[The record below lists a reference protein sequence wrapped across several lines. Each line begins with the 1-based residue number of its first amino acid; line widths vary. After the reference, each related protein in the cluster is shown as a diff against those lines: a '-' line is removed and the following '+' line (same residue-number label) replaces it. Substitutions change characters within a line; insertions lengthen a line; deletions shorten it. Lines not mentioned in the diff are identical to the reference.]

1 MKGGV
6 LAVLT
11 AGRVIRSVP
20 ILASGQSVTVQ
31 ESWGRPGLPCTSG
44 VPHRLAGGRV
54 GPLVP
59 LVSMSRGIL
68 GSKLWGL
75 WQA

>member
-11 AGRVIRSVP
+11 PGRVISSVP
-20 ILASGQSVTVQ
+20 ILASGQAVTVQ
-31 ESWGRPGLPCTSG
+31 ESGPRPVLPCTSG
-44 VPHRLAGGRV
+44 VPHRLAGGRA

-59 LVSMSRGIL
+59 LVPMSRGIL
-68 GSKLWGL
+68 GSKLSGL
-75 WQA
+75 WWA